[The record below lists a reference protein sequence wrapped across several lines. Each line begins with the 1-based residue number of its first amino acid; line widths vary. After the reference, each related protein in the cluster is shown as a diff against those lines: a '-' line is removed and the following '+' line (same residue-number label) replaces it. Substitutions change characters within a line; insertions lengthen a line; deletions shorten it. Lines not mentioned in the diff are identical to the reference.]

1 MQIRSFDA
9 RPDLVHRVAPAPDA
23 AASVAADIAHCRAL
37 LANGSRT
44 FLAASFLLPRAVRD
58 PACALYAFCRVADDA
73 IDTAPVGE
81 IDHAL
86 AALRRS
92 LDRVYDGD
100 PVGAIERAF
109 AAVVRRH
116 AIPRLLPESLLE
128 GFAWDVAARRYES
141 MADLHDYAARV
152 AGTVGAMMALVM
164 GARSPAAL
172 ARACDLGVA
181 MQLSNIA
188 RDVGEDARLGRVYLP
203 LSWLREAGIDVDAF
217 VAAPRHDARL
227 GRVVA
232 RVLAHAQALYAR
244 VGAGVAELPVGC
256 RIGINAA
263 RFLYAE
269 IGREVGRR
277 DGNSIDTRA
286 VVPPWRK
293 AALLARAAAC
303 VVPRR
308 GVVEPP
314 LPATR
319 HLVDAASLSAATA
332 PSAAPGA
339 EGRFVWMLDLFERL
353 ERQDRLRHAGG
364 LRRA

>member
-1 MQIRSFDA
+1 M
-9 RPDLVHRVAPAPDA
+9 
-23 AASVAADIAHCRAL
+23 

-44 FLAASFLLPRAVRD
+44 FLAASLLLPRAVRD

-73 IDTAPVGE
+73 IDTAPEGE
-81 IDHAL
+81 VDAAL
-86 AALRRS
+86 ADLRRA
-92 LDRVYDGD
+92 LDRVYDGA
-100 PVGAIERAF
+100 PAGAIERAF
-109 AAVVRRH
+109 AFVVRRH
-116 AIPRLLPESLLE
+116 GIPRALPEGLLE
-128 GFAWDVAARRYES
+128 GFAWDVAQRRYES

-203 LSWLREAGIDVDAF
+203 LAWLRQAGIDVDGL

-232 RVLAHAQALYAR
+232 RVLAHAEALYAR
-244 VGAGVAELPVGC
+244 VGAGVAELPAGC

-269 IGREVGRR
+269 IGHEVGRR
-277 DGNSIDTRA
+277 GGNSIDSRA
-286 VVPPWRK
+286 VVPTWRK
-293 AALLARAAAC
+293 AALLARAVAC
-303 VVPRR
+303 VMPRR
-308 GVVEPP
+308 GEIEPP
-314 LPATR
+314 LSATR
-319 HLVDAASLSAATA
+319 HLVDAASSARPAVPVAGGRT
-332 PSAAPGA
+332 
-339 EGRFVWMLDLFERL
+339 EGRVVWLLELFERL
-353 ERQDRLRHAGG
+353 ERQDRLRHAGSV
-364 LRRA
+364 R